1 METFR
6 IAGSVEDMGHY
17 GLGVDFGAPLPLGHF
32 PAIRRAAQM
41 RNANPTVFSY
51 ATIAEVMAIYHG
63 LRRSE
68 GWWRRELLATGL
80 VERKPKSGGELRN
93 AQKAAREEFA
103 RRRALRSV
111 S

>member
-1 METFR
+1 
-6 IAGSVEDMGHY
+6 
-17 GLGVDFGAPLPLGHF
+17 
-32 PAIRRAAQM
+32 
-41 RNANPTVFSY
+41 
-51 ATIAEVMAIYHG
+51 